1 MNLNR
6 KDFMRFF
13 PIFSVNSWKLNF
25 AVTQP
30 GDDPPRDLGYWVCGR
45 ARSQPGLE
53 LTRLN

>member
-13 PIFSVNSWKLNF
+13 PIFSVNFWKLNF

-30 GDDPPRDLGYWVCGR
+30 GDDSPRELGYWVSGR